1 MTSDDQQQQTLRDAI
16 ARKAGAVVSFPAA
29 DAALHHHKTR
39 LLAAQDEGFW
49 IQSPADDRELI
60 ETLMASGQTIGLSL
74 RAAAIKIVS
83 ASMILQFRAGERNT
97 ASGAAATPDALLL
110 AWPSQVI
117 AIQRRADFRVTVYP
131 GTGVTAR
138 AWRIPNHHYLPER
151 PPTAA
156 LLDMTLRNLS
166 LGGIGVIYVPARE
179 GPELEPDQRLR
190 VIINHPGGELLIDGR
205 VKHVRPTIDDE
216 LNLGIQFKKLEDEI
230 EGRQTRAA
238 LTQIIGQLQR
248 DEIRRARLAKEGP
261 PIAKA
266 TAEASVADPVGA
278 EN

>member
-1 MTSDDQQQQTLRDAI
+1 VTAAATDDQQQPLRDAI
-16 ARKAGAVVSFPAA
+16 ARKAGAVVSFPTA
-29 DAALHHHKTR
+29 DATLHHHKTR
-39 LLAAQDEGFW
+39 LLAAQEEGFW

-74 RAAAIKIVS
+74 RADTIKIVA
-83 ASMILQFRAGERNT
+83 ASMILQFRAGGRST
-97 ASGAAATPDALLL
+97 SGSGAATPDALFL

-138 AWRIPNHHYLPER
+138 AWRIDNYHYLPER

-156 LLDMTLRNLS
+156 LLDITLRNLS
-166 LGGIGVIYVPARE
+166 LGGIGVLYAPQRDGAA
-179 GPELEPDQRLR
+179 LEPDQRLR
-190 VIINHPGGELLIDGR
+190 VVINHPGGELLIDGR

-238 LTQIIGQLQR
+238 LTHIIGQLQR
-248 DEIRRARLAKEGP
+248 DEIRRARMAKEGP
-261 PIAKA
+261 ADLVET
-266 TAEASVADPVGA
+266 TAAAVPT
-278 EN
+278 

>member
-1 MTSDDQQQQTLRDAI
+1 MTSDDQQQSLRDAI

-29 DAALHHHKTR
+29 DATLHHHKTR

-60 ETLMASGQTIGLSL
+60 ETLMASGQTIGLTL
-74 RAAAIKIVS
+74 RAAAVKIVS
-83 ASMILQFRAGERNT
+83 ASMILQFRAGERT
-97 ASGAAATPDALLL
+97 TAASGGTTPDALLL

-151 PPTAA
+151 PPNNA
-156 LLDMTLRNLS
+156 LLDMTLHNLS
-166 LGGIGVIYVPARE
+166 LGGIGVLYIPARD
-179 GPELEPDQRLR
+179 GAELEPNQRLR
-190 VIINHPGGELLIDGR
+190 VIINHPGGELLIEGR

-248 DEIRRARLAKEGP
+248 DEIRRARMAKEVP
-261 PIAKA
+261 ADLA
-266 TAEASVADPVGA
+266 ETTAAVPT
-278 EN
+278 